1 MAATVSAWQKVNALV
16 DTIGVHLERA
26 ATDFEALYKA
36 NPNDSGVRR
45 IYFELSRRISEKY
58 PVSKPQA
65 TDPPNDDPDSDDF
78 KTWLVNDPECRWE
91 CGYRAITQDIGQIQ
105 ARIIVSRN
113 QQKGVDLVADV
124 VARTL
129 PPIEPRK
136 AS

>member
-1 MAATVSAWQKVNALV
+1 MAAPVSTWQKVNALM

-26 ATDFEALYKA
+26 ATDFEALYKS
-36 NPNDSGVRR
+36 NINDSGVRR

-65 TDPPNDDPDSDDF
+65 TEPPNDDPDSEEF
-78 KTWLVNDPECRWE
+78 KEWLVNDPECRWE
-91 CGYRAITQDIGQIQ
+91 CGYREVVQELGSIQ

-113 QQKGVDLVADV
+113 QQRGVDLVADI